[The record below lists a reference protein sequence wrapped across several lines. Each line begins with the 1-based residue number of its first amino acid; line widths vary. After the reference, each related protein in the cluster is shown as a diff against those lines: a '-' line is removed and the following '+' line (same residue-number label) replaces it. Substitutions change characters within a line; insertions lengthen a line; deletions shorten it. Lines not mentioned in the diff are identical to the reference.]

1 MLEFRN
7 VTTGYPGAPVSEGL
21 SLRVTEGEILTLIGP
36 NGCGKTTLLKTAA
49 GLLSPLVGQVRLEGR
64 EVKELAPRE
73 LARRRAYLPQGRE
86 VPDITVGALVAHG
99 RFPHLSFS
107 RQMTARDREAVERAM
122 EWTGAAQ
129 WKNRRLATLSGG
141 QRQQVYLAMTVAQ
154 DTPLLLWDE
163 PATYLDVNH
172 RLAILEL
179 VRKLNREGRT
189 VVMTLHDLADAL
201 TVSHRVALMDGAG
214 RLVQVDSPEALFAS
228 GAIDRVFGM
237 RSEQVRL
244 ADGSAAYVFTNGE

>member
-1 MLEFRN
+1 
-7 VTTGYPGAPVSEGL
+7 
-21 SLRVTEGEILTLIGP
+21 
-36 NGCGKTTLLKTAA
+36 
-49 GLLSPLVGQVRLEGR
+49 
-64 EVKELAPRE
+64 
-73 LARRRAYLPQGRE
+73 
-86 VPDITVGALVAHG
+86 
-99 RFPHLSFS
+99 
-107 RQMTARDREAVERAM
+107 
-122 EWTGAAQ
+122 
-129 WKNRRLATLSGG
+129 
-141 QRQQVYLAMTVAQ
+141 MTVAQ

-201 TVSHRVALMDGAG
+201 TVSHRVALMDGMG
-214 RLVQVDSPEALFAS
+214 KLVQVDSPEGLFSS